1 MAETTNPTTSWRET
15 LRNFADARV
24 LTMLF
29 LGFSA
34 GIPILLIFSSLSLWL
49 GEAGVERKAVTFFS
63 WAALGY
69 SFKFVW
75 APLIDKLPLPFLTRT
90 LGKRRSW
97 LLLSQT
103 LIILAIVAMGSIDP
117 ALSKNSLTLMALA
130 AVLLG
135 FSSATQDIVID
146 AYRIESAETRLQALM
161 SSTYIVGYRL
171 AMIVAGAG
179 ALYLAAKFGSE
190 KGNYNYTAWRWTYF
204 IMAAVMLIGIVT
216 TFVIPEPTHKES
228 KLHYTT
234 QDYFRLVLVFAC
246 IVLAFVL
253 TFFFTDSLFASL
265 KKMVGDGVFTGFLLE
280 TLRFAL
286 AVGLA
291 FIVGVLLVRAG
302 LVERSIAIETW
313 LAPIAEFFK
322 RYGIKTASFLL
333 ILIGFYRISDIVL
346 GAASNVF
353 YQDLN
358 FSKED
363 IATAVKTVGV
373 LVSVMGGVLG
383 GLFATRYGV
392 MKSLLWGAI
401 LAALTNLVFVLLALS
416 GHNLPIFY
424 LAVISDNL
432 AAGFAS
438 AAFVAF
444 LSALTSVSFT
454 AVQYA
459 IFSSL
464 MSLFP
469 KVLGGYSGTI
479 VDAIGYP
486 NFFTFTTLIGLPVIG
501 LVLLATRFLA
511 IDQSKIAKPAAAA
524 SA

>member
-1 MAETTNPTTSWRET
+1 MTETTTTATRWRET
-15 LRNFADARV
+15 LRNFLDRRV
-24 LTMLF
+24 LTMLL

-75 APLIDKLPLPFLTRT
+75 APLIDKLPLPVLTRT
-90 LGKRRSW
+90 LGKRRAW
-97 LLLSQT
+97 LLLSQGM
-103 LIILAIVAMGSIDP
+103 IIMAIMVMASIDP
-117 ALSKNSLTLMALA
+117 ALSKNNLTLMAFA

-179 ALYLAAKFGSE
+179 ALYLAAQFGSE
-190 KGNYNYTAWRWTYF
+190 KGHYVYAAWRWTYF
-204 IMAAVMLIGIVT
+204 IMASMMLIGVIT
-216 TFVIPEPTHKES
+216 TLFIPEPTHTAS

-246 IVLAFVL
+246 TVLAFILSFFL
-253 TFFFTDSLFASL
+253 TDKLFTDL
-265 KKMVGDGVFTGFLLE
+265 KANLGEDVFTGFLLE
-280 TLRFAL
+280 TFRFVL

-291 FIVGVLLVRAG
+291 FGVGYLLVRAG
-302 LVERSIAIETW
+302 LVNRAIAIETW

-322 RYGIKTASFLL
+322 RYGVKTAAFLL

-346 GAASNVF
+346 GAASNIF
-353 YQDLN
+353 YQDQN
-358 FSKED
+358 FTKEE

-373 LVSVMGGVLG
+373 LVSVIGGVWG
-383 GLFATRYGV
+383 GLFATRFGV

-401 LAALTNLVFVLLALS
+401 LAALTNLVFVVLAVS
-416 GHNLPIFY
+416 GHNIPIFY
-424 LAVISDNL
+424 LAVIADNL

-438 AAFVAF
+438 AAFIAF

-486 NFFTFTTLIGLPVIG
+486 SFFGFTTLIGLPVIG
-501 LVLLATRFLA
+501 LVLVATRFLEL
-511 IDQSKIAKPAAAA
+511 DQSKLTKPA
-524 SA
+524 

>member
-1 MAETTNPTTSWRET
+1 MTEATHPTLSWRET
-15 LRNFADARV
+15 LRNFSDVRV

-75 APLIDKLPLPFLTRT
+75 APLIDKLPLPVLSKV
-90 LGKRRSW
+90 LGKRRAW
-97 LLLSQT
+97 LLLSQCM
-103 LIILAIVAMGSIDP
+103 IILAILAMGSIDP
-117 ALSKNSLTLMALA
+117 ALSKNNLTLMALA

-179 ALYLAAKFGSE
+179 ALYLAAHFGSE
-190 KGNYNYTAWRWTYF
+190 KGHYVYLAWRWTYF
-204 IMAAVMLIGIVT
+204 IMAAIMLIGVIT
-216 TFVIPEPTHKES
+216 TFVIPEPQHQAS
-228 KLHYTT
+228 KLHYSPR
-234 QDYFRLVLVFAC
+234 DYLRLVLVFAFT
-246 IVLAFVL
+246 VTAFVL
-253 TFFFTDSLFASL
+253 TFFVTDGLFSHLKELFAA
-265 KKMVGDGVFTGFLLE
+265 GTFTGFLLE

-286 AVGLA
+286 AVGMA
-291 FIVGVLLVRAG
+291 FLVGYVLVLIG
-302 LVERSIAIETW
+302 LVDRAIAIETW
-313 LAPIAEFFK
+313 IAPIAEFFK
-322 RYGIKTASFLL
+322 RYGVKTAAFLL

-353 YQDLN
+353 YQDQN
-358 FSKED
+358 FTKEE

-373 LVSVMGGVLG
+373 LVSVIGGVLG
-383 GLFATRYGV
+383 GLFATRFGV

-401 LAALTNLVFVLLALS
+401 LAALTNLVFVALALV
-416 GHNLPIFY
+416 GHNLLVFY
-424 LAVISDNL
+424 FAVISDNL

-464 MSLFP
+464 MSLLP
-469 KVLGGYSGTI
+469 KVLGGYSGTM

-486 NFFTFTTLIGLPVIG
+486 SFFTLTTLIGLPVIG
-501 LVLLATRFLA
+501 LVLIATRFLEL
-511 IDQSKIAKPAAAA
+511 DQSKLTKPA
-524 SA
+524 

>member
-1 MAETTNPTTSWRET
+1 MTETSKTATWQAT
-15 LRNFADARV
+15 LWEFADKRV
-24 LTMLF
+24 LIMLL

-34 GIPILLIFSSLSLWL
+34 GIPLLLIFSSLSLWL

-75 APLIDKLPLPFLTRT
+75 APLIDKLPLPLLTRM
-90 LGKRRSW
+90 LGKRRAW
-97 LLLSQT
+97 LLLSQGM
-103 LIILAIVAMGSIDP
+103 IMLAILTMGSIDP
-117 ALSKNSLTLMALA
+117 ALSQKSVTLMAFA

-146 AYRIESAETRLQALM
+146 AYRIELAETRLQALM

-179 ALYLAAKFGSE
+179 ALYLAAHFGSE
-190 KGNYNYTAWRWTYF
+190 KGHYVYTAWRWTYF
-204 IMAAVMLIGIVT
+204 IMAAIMLIGVIT
-216 TFVIPEPTHKES
+216 TLLIPEPLHTAS

-234 QDYFRLVLVFAC
+234 NDYFRLVGVFAC
-246 IVLAFVL
+246 TVSAFVL
-253 TFFFTDSLFASL
+253 TFFFTDDLFTHL
-265 KKMVGDGVFTGFLLE
+265 KNQLNDGILIGFLLE
-280 TLRFAL
+280 SLRFTL
-286 AVGLA
+286 AVGAGFL
-291 FIVGVLLVRAG
+291 VGYLLVRSG
-302 LVERSIAIETW
+302 LVDRAIAIETW
-313 LAPIAEFFK
+313 IAPITEFFN
-322 RYGIKTASFLL
+322 RYGVKTAAFLL

-353 YQDLN
+353 YQDQN
-358 FSKED
+358 FTKEE

-373 LVSVMGGVLG
+373 LVSVLGGVLG
-383 GLFATRYGV
+383 GLFATRFGV

-401 LAALTNLVFVLLALS
+401 LAALTNLVFVALALA
-416 GHNLPIFY
+416 GHHLPIFY

-464 MSLFP
+464 MSLLP

-479 VDAIGYP
+479 IDAIGYP
-486 NFFTFTTLIGLPVIG
+486 SFFTFTTLIGLPVIG
-501 LVLLATRFLA
+501 LVLIATKFLEL
-511 IDQSKIAKPAAAA
+511 DQSKLTQPT
-524 SA
+524 

>member
-1 MAETTNPTTSWRET
+1 MTEATNTPSWTET
-15 LRNFADARV
+15 LRNFLDARV

-49 GEAGVERKAVTFFS
+49 GEAGIERKAVTFFS

-75 APLIDKLPLPFLTRT
+75 APLIDKLPLPFLTRV
-90 LGKRRSW
+90 LGKRRAW
-97 LLLSQT
+97 LLLSQGM
-103 LIILAIVAMGSIDP
+103 IILAIIAMASIDP
-117 ALSKNSLTLMALA
+117 ALSKNSVTLMAFA

-179 ALYLAAKFGSE
+179 ALYLASYFGSE
-190 KGNYNYTAWRWTYF
+190 KDHYVYTAWRWTYF
-204 IMAAVMLIGIVT
+204 IMAAIMLIGVLT
-216 TFVIPEPTHKES
+216 TLVIPEPQHKES
-228 KLHYTT
+228 QLAYTT
-234 QDYFRLVLVFAC
+234 RDYFRLVLVFAC
-246 IVLAFVL
+246 TVTSFVL
-253 TFFFTDSLFASL
+253 TFFFTDDIFINLKNLF
-265 KKMVGDGVFTGFLLE
+265 GNGVLTGFILE

-286 AVGLA
+286 AVGMAFLA
-291 FIVGVLLVRAG
+291 GYLLVRAG
-302 LVERSIAIETW
+302 LVDRSIAIETW
-313 LAPIAEFFK
+313 VAPIAEFFK
-322 RYGIKTASFLL
+322 RYGIKTATLLL

-353 YQDLN
+353 YQDQN
-358 FSKED
+358 FSKEE

-373 LVSVMGGVLG
+373 LVSVLGGILG
-383 GLFATRYGV
+383 GLFATRFGV
-392 MKSLLWGAI
+392 MKSLLWGAM
-401 LAALTNLVFVLLALS
+401 LAALTNLVFVALALT
-416 GHNLPIFY
+416 GHNLPVFY

-469 KVLGGYSGTI
+469 KVLGGYSGTM

-486 NFFTFTTLIGLPVIG
+486 SFFTFTTLIGLPVIG
-501 LVLLATRFLA
+501 LVLIA
-511 IDQSKIAKPAAAA
+511 SKNLVIQPADNN
-524 SA
+524 STQT

>member
-1 MAETTNPTTSWRET
+1 MTETTTSTATWSET
-15 LRNFADARV
+15 LRNFLDARV

-75 APLIDKLPLPFLTRT
+75 APLIDKLPLPLLTRL
-90 LGKRRSW
+90 LGKRRAW
-97 LLLSQT
+97 LLLSQAM
-103 LIILAIVAMGSIDP
+103 IMLAIITMGSIDP
-117 ALSKNSLTLMALA
+117 ALSKKSLTLMAFA

-179 ALYLAAKFGSE
+179 ALYLAATFGSE
-190 KGNYNYTAWRWTYF
+190 KGHYVYTAWRWTYF
-204 IMAAVMLIGIVT
+204 IMAGIMLVGVIT
-216 TFVIPEPTHKES
+216 TFVIPEPLHKAS
-228 KLHYTT
+228 KLHYSS
-234 QDYFRLVLVFAC
+234 QDYLRLVLVFAC
-246 IVLAFVL
+246 TVAAFVL
-253 TFFFTDSLFASL
+253 TFFFTDALFSNL
-265 KKMVGDGVFTGFLLE
+265 KAMLYGGALIGFLLE

-286 AVGLA
+286 AVAAAFAVGYGLVA
-291 FIVGVLLVRAG
+291 AG
-302 LVERSIAIETW
+302 LVDRAIAIETW
-313 LAPIAEFFK
+313 IAPIADFFK
-322 RYGIKTASFLL
+322 RYGVKTASFLL
-333 ILIGFYRISDIVL
+333 VLIGFYRISDIVL

-358 FSKED
+358 FSKEE

-373 LVSVMGGVLG
+373 FVSVLGGVLG
-383 GLFATRYGV
+383 GLFATRFGV
-392 MKSLLWGAI
+392 MRSLLWGAI
-401 LAALTNLVFVLLALS
+401 LAALTNLVFILLAVS
-416 GHNLPIFY
+416 GHSIPVFY

-444 LSALTSVSFT
+444 LSALTNVSFT

-486 NFFTFTTLIGLPVIG
+486 SFFMFTTLIGLPVIG
-501 LVLLATRFLA
+501 LVLIATKFLEL
-511 IDQSKIAKPAAAA
+511 DQSKLTKPA
-524 SA
+524 

>member
-1 MAETTNPTTSWRET
+1 MTETTNTATSWAET
-15 LRNFADARV
+15 MHNFLDTRV

-75 APLIDKLPLPFLTRT
+75 APLIDKLPLPFLTRA
-90 LGKRRSW
+90 LGKRRAW
-97 LLLSQT
+97 LLLSQVM
-103 LIILAIVAMGSIDP
+103 IMLAIITMASIDP

-179 ALYLAAKFGSE
+179 ALYLASQFGSE
-190 KGNYNYTAWRWTYF
+190 KGHYVYTAWRWTYF
-204 IMAAVMLIGIVT
+204 IMAGIMLVGVVT
-216 TFVIPEPTHKES
+216 TFLIPEPIHKES
-228 KLHYTT
+228 KLTYTT
-234 QDYFRLVLVFAC
+234 HDYFRLVLVFAC
-246 IVLAFVL
+246 TVTAFVL
-253 TFFFTDSLFASL
+253 TFFLTDSLFASL
-265 KKMVGDGVFTGFLLE
+265 KTSVGDGVFTGFILE

-286 AVGLA
+286 AIGVG
-291 FIVGVLLVRAG
+291 FIVGYLLVRAG
-302 LVERSIAIETW
+302 LVDRAIAIETW
-313 LAPIAEFFK
+313 IAPIAEFFK
-322 RYGIKTASFLL
+322 RYGVKTAAFLL
-333 ILIGFYRISDIVL
+333 VLIGFYRISDIVL

-353 YQDLN
+353 YQDQN
-358 FSKED
+358 FTKEE

-383 GLFATRYGV
+383 GLFATRFGV

-401 LAALTNLVFVLLALS
+401 LAALTNLVFVALALS

-424 LAVISDNL
+424 LAVIADNL

-486 NFFTFTTLIGLPVIG
+486 SFFAFTTFIGLPVIG
-501 LVLLATRFLA
+501 LVLIATRFLA
-511 IDQSKIAKPAAAA
+511 IEEAKTKPLTV
-524 SA
+524 SL

>member
-1 MAETTNPTTSWRET
+1 MTESIHTPTSWSET
-15 LRNFADARV
+15 LRSFLDARV

-75 APLIDKLPLPFLTRT
+75 APLIDKLPLPFLTRV
-90 LGKRRSW
+90 LGKRRAW
-97 LLLSQT
+97 LLLSQGM
-103 LIILAIVAMGSIDP
+103 IILAIIAMASIDP
-117 ALSKNSLTLMALA
+117 ALSKNSVTLMAFA

-179 ALYLAAKFGSE
+179 ALYLASYFGSE
-190 KGNYNYTAWRWTYF
+190 KDHYVYTAWRWTYF
-204 IMAAVMLIGIVT
+204 IMAAIMLIGVLT
-216 TFVIPEPTHKES
+216 TFVIPEPQHKES

-234 QDYFRLVLVFAC
+234 NDYFRLVLVFAC
-246 IVLAFVL
+246 TVTAFVL
-253 TFFFTDSLFASL
+253 TFFFTDDLFTSL
-265 KKMVGDGVFTGFLLE
+265 KQLLEGKALTGFILE

-286 AVGLA
+286 AVGAA
-291 FIVGVLLVRAG
+291 FLVGYLLVRAG
-302 LVERSIAIETW
+302 LVDRVIALETW
-313 LAPIAEFFK
+313 IAPIAEFFN
-322 RYGIKTASFLL
+322 RYGIKTAAFLL

-353 YQDLN
+353 YQDQN
-358 FSKED
+358 FSKEE

-373 LVSVMGGVLG
+373 LVSVLGGVFG
-383 GLFATRYGV
+383 GLFATRFGV

-401 LAALTNLVFVLLALS
+401 LAALTNLVFVALALA

-424 LAVISDNL
+424 LAVIADNL

-469 KVLGGYSGTI
+469 KVLGGYSGTMI
-479 VDAIGYP
+479 DAMGYP
-486 NFFTFTTLIGLPVIG
+486 SFFSFTTLIGLPVIG
-501 LVLLATRFLA
+501 LVLIATRFLEL
-511 IDQSKIAKPAAAA
+511 DQSKLTKPV
-524 SA
+524 

>member
-1 MAETTNPTTSWRET
+1 MTETTTTAPSWAETM
-15 LRNFADARV
+15 RNFLDARV

-75 APLIDKLPLPFLTRT
+75 APLIDKLPLPFLTRA
-90 LGKRRSW
+90 LGKRRAW
-97 LLLSQT
+97 LLLSQVM
-103 LIILAIVAMGSIDP
+103 IMLAIIAMASIDP
-117 ALSKNSLTLMALA
+117 ALSRNSLTLMALG

-179 ALYLAAKFGSE
+179 ALYLASQFGSE
-190 KGNYNYTAWRWTYF
+190 KGHYVYTAWRWTYF
-204 IMAAVMLIGIVT
+204 IMAGIMLVGVVT
-216 TFVIPEPTHKES
+216 TFLIPEPTHKES

-234 QDYFRLVLVFAC
+234 HDYFRLVLVFAC
-246 IVLAFVL
+246 TVIAFVL
-253 TFFFTDSLFASL
+253 TFFLTDNLFANL
-265 KKMVGDGVFTGFLLE
+265 KTSVGEGIFTGFILE
-280 TLRFAL
+280 TLRFVL
-286 AVGLA
+286 AIGVG
-291 FIVGVLLVRAG
+291 FIVGYLLVRAG
-302 LVERSIAIETW
+302 LVDRAIAIETW
-313 LAPIAEFFK
+313 IAPIAEFFK
-322 RYGIKTASFLL
+322 RYGVKTAAFLL
-333 ILIGFYRISDIVL
+333 VLIGFYRISDIVL

-353 YQDLN
+353 YQDQN
-358 FSKED
+358 FTKDE

-383 GLFATRYGV
+383 GLFATRFGV

-401 LAALTNLVFVLLALS
+401 LAALTNLVFVALALS
-416 GHNLPIFY
+416 GHNLPVFY
-424 LAVISDNL
+424 LAVIADNL

-486 NFFTFTTLIGLPVIG
+486 SFFAFTTFIGLPVIG
-501 LVLLATRFLA
+501 LVLIATRFLA
-511 IDQSKIAKPAAAA
+511 IEEAKTKPLTVKL
-524 SA
+524 

>member
-1 MAETTNPTTSWRET
+1 MTEPIHTPPSWRET
-15 LRNFADARV
+15 LRNFLDARV

-75 APLIDKLPLPFLTRT
+75 APLIDKLPLPFLTRA
-90 LGKRRSW
+90 LGKRRAW
-97 LLLSQT
+97 LLFSQGI
-103 LIILAIVAMGSIDP
+103 IILAIIAMASIDP
-117 ALSKNSLTLMALA
+117 ALSKNSVTLMAFA

-179 ALYLAAKFGSE
+179 ALYLASYFGSE
-190 KGNYNYTAWRWTYF
+190 KDHYVYTAWRWTYF
-204 IMAAVMLIGIVT
+204 IMAAIMLIGVLT
-216 TFVIPEPTHKES
+216 TFVIPEPPHKES

-246 IVLAFVL
+246 TVTAFVL
-253 TFFFTDSLFASL
+253 TFFFTDDFFTSL
-265 KKMVGDGVFTGFLLE
+265 KELLEGEALTGFILE
-280 TLRFAL
+280 TLRFAS
-286 AVGLA
+286 AVGAA
-291 FIVGVLLVRAG
+291 FLVGYLLVRAG
-302 LVERSIAIETW
+302 LVDRAIAIETW
-313 LAPIAEFFK
+313 VAPIAEFFN
-322 RYGIKTASFLL
+322 RYGIKTAAFLL
-333 ILIGFYRISDIVL
+333 LLIGFYRISDIVL

-353 YQDLN
+353 YQDQN
-358 FSKED
+358 FSKEE

-373 LVSVMGGVLG
+373 LVSVLGGVLG
-383 GLFATRYGV
+383 GLFATRFGV

-401 LAALTNLVFVLLALS
+401 LAALTNLVFVALALA

-469 KVLGGYSGTI
+469 KVLGGYSGTMI
-479 VDAIGYP
+479 DAIGYP
-486 NFFTFTTLIGLPVIG
+486 SFFSFTTLIGLPVIG
-501 LVLLATRFLA
+501 LVLIATRFLEL
-511 IDQSKIAKPAAAA
+511 DQSKLTKPA
-524 SA
+524 

>member
-1 MAETTNPTTSWRET
+1 MAETTKTTTWNET
-15 LRNFADARV
+15 LREFLDTRV

-75 APLIDKLPLPFLTRT
+75 APLIDKLPLPWLTRT
-90 LGKRRSW
+90 LGKRRAW
-97 LLLSQT
+97 LLLSQA
-103 LIILAIVAMGSIDP
+103 LIMFAIVTMGSIDP
-117 ALSKNSLTLMALA
+117 ALSKNNLTLMAFA

-179 ALYLAAKFGSE
+179 ALYLAAQFGSE
-190 KGNYNYTAWRWTYF
+190 KGHYVYTAWRWTYF
-204 IMAAVMLIGIVT
+204 IMAAIMLVGVLT
-216 TFVIPEPTHKES
+216 TFVIPEPKHKLS
-228 KLHYTT
+228 SLQYTT
-234 QDYFRLVLVFAC
+234 GDYLRLVLVFAC
-246 IVLAFVL
+246 TVTAFVL
-253 TFFFTDSLFASL
+253 TFFFTDALFTSL
-265 KKMVGDGVFTGFLLE
+265 KASTGGGILTGFLLE

-286 AVGLA
+286 AVAVA
-291 FIVGVLLVRAG
+291 FAVGYLLVRAG
-302 LVERSIAIETW
+302 LVDRTIAIETW
-313 LAPIAEFFK
+313 IAPIADFFK
-322 RYGIKTASFLL
+322 RYGVKTAAFLL
-333 ILIGFYRISDIVL
+333 VLIGFYRISDIVL

-358 FSKED
+358 FSKQD

-373 LVSVMGGVLG
+373 LVSVLGGVLG
-383 GLFATRYGV
+383 GLFATQFGI

-401 LAALTNLVFVLLALS
+401 LAALTNLVFVLLAIS
-416 GHNLPIFY
+416 GHNLPVFY
-424 LAVISDNL
+424 LAVIADNL

-486 NFFTFTTLIGLPVIG
+486 SFFIFTTLLGLPVIG
-501 LVLLATRFLA
+501 LVLIATKFLA
-511 IDQSKIAKPAAAA
+511 LEQSKLTQPT
-524 SA
+524 

>member
-1 MAETTNPTTSWRET
+1 MTELSNTSTSWSEN
-15 LRNFADARV
+15 LRNFREKPV
-24 LTMLF
+24 IIMLF

-34 GIPILLIFSSLSLWL
+34 GLPFLLIFSSLSLWL

-63 WAALGY
+63 WAGLGY

-75 APLIDKLPLPFLTRT
+75 APLIDKLPLPFLTQL
-90 LGKRRSW
+90 LGKRRAW
-97 LLLSQT
+97 LLFAQLAIS
-103 LIILAIVAMGSIDP
+103 LAIVIMGCIDP
-117 ALSKNSLTLMALA
+117 ALSQGNVRLMAFA

-135 FSSATQDIVID
+135 FSAATQDIVID

-161 SSTYIVGYRL
+161 SSTYIVGYRI

-179 ALYLAAKFGSE
+179 ALYLAAQFGSE
-190 KGNYNYTAWRWTYF
+190 KGHYVYTAWRWTYF
-204 IMAAVMLIGIVT
+204 IMAGIMLVGIIT
-216 TFVIPEPTHKES
+216 TLVIPEPTHKDM
-228 KLHYTT
+228 KLKHSTREYL
-234 QDYFRLVLVFAC
+234 RLVLVFLGTVA
-246 IVLAFVL
+246 AFVG
-253 TFFFTDSLFASL
+253 TFFLTDGLFTSAKAQLAGGAL
-265 KKMVGDGVFTGFLLE
+265 VGFLLE
-280 TLRFAL
+280 ASRFIL
-286 AVGLA
+286 AVGAA
-291 FIVGVLLVRAG
+291 FGVGVLLVKLG
-302 LVERSIAIETW
+302 VVERSIAVETW
-313 LAPIAEFFK
+313 ITPIAEFFK
-322 RYGIKTASFLL
+322 RYGFKTAAFLL
-333 ILIGFYRISDIVL
+333 VLIGFYRISDIVL

-358 FSKED
+358 FSKEE

-373 LVSVMGGVLG
+373 LVSVLGGILG
-383 GLFATRYGV
+383 GLFATRFGV
-392 MKSLLWGAI
+392 MKSLLWGSI

-416 GHNLPIFY
+416 GHNIPVFY
-424 LAVISDNL
+424 LAVVADNL

-486 NFFTFTTLIGLPVIG
+486 SFFTFTTLIGLPVIG
-501 LVLLATRFLA
+501 LVLIAMRFLA
-511 IDQSKIAKPAAAA
+511 IDQETLPKHKL
-524 SA
+524 

>member
-1 MAETTNPTTSWRET
+1 MTEPISTPTSWSET
-15 LRNFADARV
+15 LRNFLDARV

-75 APLIDKLPLPFLTRT
+75 APLIDKLPLPFLTRA
-90 LGKRRSW
+90 LGKRRAW
-97 LLLSQT
+97 LLLSQG
-103 LIILAIVAMGSIDP
+103 LIILAIIAMASIDP
-117 ALSKNSLTLMALA
+117 ALSKNNVTLMAFA

-179 ALYLAAKFGSE
+179 ALYLAAYFGSE
-190 KGNYNYTAWRWTYF
+190 KDHYVYTAWRWTYF
-204 IMAAVMLIGIVT
+204 IMAAIMLIGVLT
-216 TFVIPEPTHKES
+216 TFVIPEPQHKES

-234 QDYFRLVLVFAC
+234 RDYLRLVLVFAC
-246 IVLAFVL
+246 TVTAFVL
-253 TFFFTDSLFASL
+253 SFFFTNDLFTSL
-265 KKMVGDGVFTGFLLE
+265 KALLDYGVFTGFILE

-286 AVGLA
+286 AVGAA
-291 FIVGVLLVRAG
+291 FLVGYLLVRAG
-302 LVERSIAIETW
+302 LVDQAIAIETW
-313 LAPIAEFFK
+313 IAPIAEFFN
-322 RYGIKTASFLL
+322 RYGVKTAAFLL

-353 YQDLN
+353 YQDQN
-358 FSKED
+358 FSKEE

-373 LVSVMGGVLG
+373 LVSVLGGVLG
-383 GLFATRYGV
+383 GLFATRFGV

-401 LAALTNLVFVLLALS
+401 LAALTNLVFVALALT

-424 LAVISDNL
+424 LAVIADNL

-469 KVLGGYSGTI
+469 KVLGGYSGTM

-486 NFFTFTTLIGLPVIG
+486 SFFTFTTLIGLPVIG
-501 LVLLATRFLA
+501 LVLIATRFLEL
-511 IDQSKIAKPAAAA
+511 DQSKLTKPV
-524 SA
+524 

>member
-1 MAETTNPTTSWRET
+1 MTESIHNPTSWSET
-15 LRNFADARV
+15 LRSFLDARV

-75 APLIDKLPLPFLTRT
+75 APLIDKLPLPFLTRV
-90 LGKRRSW
+90 LGKRRAW
-97 LLLSQT
+97 LLLSQGM
-103 LIILAIVAMGSIDP
+103 IILAIIVMASIDP
-117 ALSKNSLTLMALA
+117 ALSKNSVTLMAFA

-179 ALYLAAKFGSE
+179 ALYLASYFGSE
-190 KGNYNYTAWRWTYF
+190 KDHYVYTAWRWTYF
-204 IMAAVMLIGIVT
+204 IMAAIMLIGVLT
-216 TFVIPEPTHKES
+216 TFVIPEPQHKES
-228 KLHYTT
+228 KLRYTT

-246 IVLAFVL
+246 MVTAFVL
-253 TFFFTDSLFASL
+253 TFFFTYDLFTSL
-265 KKMVGDGVFTGFLLE
+265 KELLEGKALTGFILE

-286 AVGLA
+286 AVGAA
-291 FIVGVLLVRAG
+291 FLVGYLLVSAG
-302 LVERSIAIETW
+302 LVDRVIALETW
-313 LAPIAEFFK
+313 IAPIAEFFN
-322 RYGIKTASFLL
+322 RYGIKTAAFLL

-353 YQDLN
+353 YQDQN
-358 FSKED
+358 FSKEE

-373 LVSVMGGVLG
+373 LVSVLGGVFG
-383 GLFATRYGV
+383 GLFATRFGV

-401 LAALTNLVFVLLALS
+401 LAALTNLVFVALALA

-424 LAVISDNL
+424 LAVIADNL

-469 KVLGGYSGTI
+469 KVLGGYSGTMI
-479 VDAIGYP
+479 DAMGYP
-486 NFFTFTTLIGLPVIG
+486 SFFTFTTLIGLPVIG
-501 LVLLATRFLA
+501 LVLIATRFLEL
-511 IDQSKIAKPAAAA
+511 DQSKLTKPV
-524 SA
+524 

>member
-1 MAETTNPTTSWRET
+1 MTETTNTAPSWAET
-15 LRNFADARV
+15 MRNFLDARV

-75 APLIDKLPLPFLTRT
+75 APLIDKLPLPFLTRV
-90 LGKRRSW
+90 LGKRRAW
-97 LLLSQT
+97 LLLSQAM
-103 LIILAIVAMGSIDP
+103 IMLAIIAMASIDP

-179 ALYLAAKFGSE
+179 ALYLASMFGSE
-190 KGNYNYTAWRWTYF
+190 KGHYVYTAWRWTYF
-204 IMAAVMLIGIVT
+204 IMAGIMLVGVVT
-216 TFVIPEPTHKES
+216 TFLIPEPKHKES

-234 QDYFRLVLVFAC
+234 HDYLRLVLVFAC
-246 IVLAFVL
+246 TVAAFVL
-253 TFFFTDSLFASL
+253 TFFLTDGLFTSL
-265 KKMVGDGVFTGFLLE
+265 KASVGDGVFTGFILE

-286 AVGLA
+286 AVG
-291 FIVGVLLVRAG
+291 VGFVVGYLLVRAG
-302 LVERSIAIETW
+302 LVDRAIAIETW
-313 LAPIAEFFK
+313 IAPIAEFFK
-322 RYGIKTASFLL
+322 RYGVKTAVFLL

-353 YQDLN
+353 YQDQN
-358 FSKED
+358 FTKDE

-383 GLFATRYGV
+383 GLFATRFGV

-401 LAALTNLVFVLLALS
+401 LAALTNLVFVALALS
-416 GHNLPIFY
+416 GHNLPVFY

-486 NFFTFTTLIGLPVIG
+486 SFFAFTTFIGLPVIG
-501 LVLLATRFLA
+501 LVLIATRFLA
-511 IDQSKIAKPAAAA
+511 IEEAKTKPLTV
-524 SA
+524 SL

>member
-1 MAETTNPTTSWRET
+1 MTESIHTPTSWSET
-15 LRNFADARV
+15 LRSFLDARV

-75 APLIDKLPLPFLTRT
+75 APLIDKLPLPFLTRV
-90 LGKRRSW
+90 LGKRRAW
-97 LLLSQT
+97 LLLSQGM
-103 LIILAIVAMGSIDP
+103 IILAIIAMASIDP
-117 ALSKNSLTLMALA
+117 ALSKNSVTLMAFA

-179 ALYLAAKFGSE
+179 ALYLASYFGSE
-190 KGNYNYTAWRWTYF
+190 KDHYVYTAWRWTYF
-204 IMAAVMLIGIVT
+204 IMAAIMLIGVLT
-216 TFVIPEPTHKES
+216 TFVIPEPQHKES

-234 QDYFRLVLVFAC
+234 NDYFRLVLVFAC
-246 IVLAFVL
+246 TVTAFVL
-253 TFFFTDSLFASL
+253 TFFFTDDLFTSL
-265 KKMVGDGVFTGFLLE
+265 KQLLEGKALTGFILE

-286 AVGLA
+286 AVGAA
-291 FIVGVLLVRAG
+291 FLVGYLLVRAG
-302 LVERSIAIETW
+302 LVDRVIALETW
-313 LAPIAEFFK
+313 IAPIAEFFN
-322 RYGIKTASFLL
+322 RYGIKTAAFLL

-353 YQDLN
+353 YQDQN
-358 FSKED
+358 FSKEE

-373 LVSVMGGVLG
+373 LVSVLGGVLG
-383 GLFATRYGV
+383 GLFATRFGV

-401 LAALTNLVFVLLALS
+401 LAALTNLVFVALALT

-424 LAVISDNL
+424 LAVIADNL

-469 KVLGGYSGTI
+469 KVLGGYSGTMI
-479 VDAIGYP
+479 DAMGYP
-486 NFFTFTTLIGLPVIG
+486 SFFSFTTLIGLPVIG
-501 LVLLATRFLA
+501 LVLIATRFLEL
-511 IDQSKIAKPAAAA
+511 DQSKLTKPV
-524 SA
+524 

>member
-1 MAETTNPTTSWRET
+1 MTETTNTAPSWVET
-15 LRNFADARV
+15 MRNFLDARV

-90 LGKRRSW
+90 LGKRRAW
-97 LLLSQT
+97 LLLSQAM
-103 LIILAIVAMGSIDP
+103 IMLAIIAMASIDP

-179 ALYLAAKFGSE
+179 ALYLASMFGSE
-190 KGNYNYTAWRWTYF
+190 KGHYVYTAWRWTYF
-204 IMAAVMLIGIVT
+204 IMAGIMLVGVIT
-216 TFVIPEPTHKES
+216 TFLIPEPTHKES

-234 QDYFRLVLVFAC
+234 HDYLRLVLVFAC
-246 IVLAFVL
+246 TVAAFVL
-253 TFFFTDSLFASL
+253 SFFLTDGLFTSL
-265 KKMVGDGVFTGFLLE
+265 KTIVGNGVFTGFILE

-286 AVGLA
+286 AVG
-291 FIVGVLLVRAG
+291 VGFVVGYLLVRAG
-302 LVERSIAIETW
+302 LVDRAIAIETW
-313 LAPIAEFFK
+313 IAPIAEFFK
-322 RYGIKTASFLL
+322 RYGVKTAVFLL
-333 ILIGFYRISDIVL
+333 VLIGFYRISDIVL

-353 YQDLN
+353 YQDQN
-358 FSKED
+358 FTKDE

-383 GLFATRYGV
+383 GLFATRFGV

-401 LAALTNLVFVLLALS
+401 LAALTNLVFVALALS
-416 GHNLPIFY
+416 GHNLPVFY
-424 LAVISDNL
+424 LAVVADNL

-486 NFFTFTTLIGLPVIG
+486 SFFAFTTFIGLPVIG
-501 LVLLATRFLA
+501 LVLIATRFLA
-511 IDQSKIAKPAAAA
+511 IEEAKTKPLTV
-524 SA
+524 SL